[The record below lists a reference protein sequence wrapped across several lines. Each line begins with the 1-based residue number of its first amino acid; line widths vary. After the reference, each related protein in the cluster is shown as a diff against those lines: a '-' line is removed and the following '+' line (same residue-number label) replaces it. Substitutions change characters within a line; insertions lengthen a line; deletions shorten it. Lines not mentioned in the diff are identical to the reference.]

1 MAPGFPSRMVQVC
14 RAALL
19 AAGAVI
25 LAAPPPVQAQ
35 STYGAVVGVVTDSTR
50 AVTPGA
56 TVTLREVQTN
66 VTRTT
71 TSGSDGNYEFLNLI
85 QGHYQVTVE
94 MSGFSK
100 TTTEPFPVT
109 ARQTVR
115 VDLELKTAA
124 LAEEVT
130 VSGAAPLIN
139 TENPTI
145 SGSKTNR
152 EITELPFT
160 FRTFNTSPVDTIAV
174 LPEVQRGTDFGNAN
188 NSAFSLSGG
197 QSYQNEVSVDGISTT
212 NVRRNGIGE
221 GARNLFPSVE
231 GIEEI
236 KVSSIN
242 NNAEFA
248 TTGDITTITKSG
260 NNRLHGSGFFNFNNE
275 GLNANPNYFN
285 RAIPNESDNRNYGAS
300 LSGPIFKNKTF
311 FYLTYERLS
320 IARTG
325 VGTATVPEAD
335 FRSGNFARL
344 TTPIIDPQ
352 TLRPFPGNVIPAS
365 RINSVASLL
374 LSQYIPPPN
383 EGAATA
389 RHSIDATETSNQV
402 DIRLDHNF
410 TPGHTAF
417 VRFSGKDLERVSPTN
432 FESTGPAVYENP
444 TRNLVFSDSWAA
456 TPSVLNEFRFGYST
470 SDLGT
475 VTGLIGQDFVEQA
488 HLNLISQNLPEGSG
502 SSRFDVAGY
511 TAFGENKEEPLTTRV
526 IQFGDNVTWIAG
538 RHTFKAG
545 ADVRN
550 YHWTSPLNFTGVD
563 DFGVFRFR
571 AATVGGTGNALANF
585 LLGIPNDVDQT
596 ATGPGVDGTATH
608 YGFFLQDEWR
618 LNNRVTLNLGLR
630 YDLYPGFTDAEL
642 NITNFLRDTP
652 NGDVIVP
659 NEASRQIAKPD
670 FTSGLGTS
678 RILTAAEAGY
688 PESLR
693 YTDKNNFA
701 PRLGV
706 AWRPFSDNR
715 TVVRAGLGVYHTR
728 FLGAI
733 FNSLTGIHTSDNQT
747 FGNSYNPVTNV
758 HAIVLPNTYA
768 GTAGRGGAAVGN
780 QNFSTAN
787 DPNLKDPETVQWSV
801 SLDREIGRRNAF
813 RFTYSGRRDREL
825 TLAPDLNQLQPN
837 TVGYANLPR
846 TARPFPNWARVN
858 TRDGG
863 GEADYHDLTFQL
875 HGEAVSGLIYS
886 ATYKWAHATSNIEQ
900 ATNKPNFVEEIN
912 DRTDNRFD
920 PDYTR
925 GPVTAIPDHRV
936 TGTLLYEL
944 PFAKGNAILGGWTV
958 SSIVTWQTGMHLT
971 ATYGSH
977 CGSGTNCYT
986 REKADAVAGQ
996 DPNAGPKNT
1005 TQWFNTAAFTDRGF
1019 FDAAG
1024 RPIFAAR
1031 FGNAPKGNI
1040 DGPALF
1046 LIDLGLFKEF
1056 KLSSDVGLK
1065 IQVQAQNVTNHPN
1078 YGLPETNITS
1088 PNYGRITQLAG
1099 PVGSPLGTRVVVLGA
1114 RLTF

>member
-1 MAPGFPSRMVQVC
+1 MSRHVSLRSLAVVC
-14 RAALL
+14 ALLL
-19 AAGAVI
+19 AAAVGPTRP
-25 LAAPPPVQAQ
+25 AAAQ
-35 STYGAVVGVVTDSTR
+35 STYGAVVGVVVDSTK

-71 TSGSDGNYEFLNLI
+71 TSGPDGNYEFLNLT
-85 QGHYQVTVE
+85 QGRYQVLVE
-94 MSGFSK
+94 MSGFGRIS
-100 TTTEPFPVT
+100 TEPFAVS

-115 VDLELKTAA
+115 IDMELKTAT
-124 LAEEVT
+124 LTEEVT

-152 EITELPFT
+152 ELQNLPFT

-174 LPEVQRGTDFGNAN
+174 LPEVQRGTDAN
-188 NSAFSLSGG
+188 NPAFSLSGG

-212 NVRRNGIGE
+212 NVRRNGVGE
-221 GARNLFPSVE
+221 GGRNIFPSVE

-236 KVSSIN
+236 RVSSIN

-248 TTGDITTITKSG
+248 TTGDITTITKPG
-260 NNRLHGSGFFNFNNE
+260 TNRWHGTGFFNLNNE
-275 GLNANPNYFN
+275 SLNANPNYFN
-285 RAIPNESDNRNYGAS
+285 RRIPNKSDNKNYGAS
-300 LSGPIFKNKTF
+300 LAGPIFRNKTF
-311 FYLTYERLS
+311 FFLTYERLS

-325 VGTATVPEAD
+325 VGLATVPEAD
-335 FRSGNFARL
+335 FRAGNFARSS
-344 TTPIIDPQ
+344 TAIIDPR
-352 TLRPFPGNVIPAS
+352 TGSPFPGNVIPS
-365 RINSVASLL
+365 GRINPVAALM
-374 LSQYIPPPN
+374 LSKYIASPN
-383 EGAATA
+383 EGAAVA
-389 RHSIDATETSNQV
+389 RYAIDASESSNQV
-402 DIRLDHNF
+402 DLRIDHNF

-417 VRFSGKDLERVSPTN
+417 VRFSGKELERISATTH
-432 FESTGPAVYENP
+432 ESTGPAVYENP
-444 TRNLVFSDSWAA
+444 TRNLVFSDNWAV
-456 TPSVLNEFRFGYST
+456 TPSVLNELRFGYTT

-475 VTGLIGQDFVEQA
+475 VTGVIGTDFVQETG
-488 HLNLISQNLPEGSG
+488 LRLISQNFPEGSG
-502 SSRFDVAGY
+502 SSRFEISGY
-511 TAFGENKEEPLTTRV
+511 SNWGVNQEEPLTTRV

-550 YHWTSPLNFTGVD
+550 YHWTSPLNFTGAD
-563 DFGVFRFR
+563 DFGVFRFQ
-571 AATVGGTGNALANF
+571 AATAGGTGNALANF

-596 ATGPGVDGTATH
+596 ASGPGVDGKATH
-608 YGFFLQDEWR
+608 YGFFVQDEWR
-618 LNNRVTLNLGLR
+618 LNNKVTLNLGLR
-630 YDLYPGFTDAEL
+630 YDLYPGFDDAEL

-659 NEASRQIAKPD
+659 NDASRQIAKPD

-688 PESLR
+688 PETLR
-693 YTDKNNFA
+693 FTDKNNFA
-701 PRLGV
+701 PRIGV
-706 AWRPFSDNR
+706 AWRPFDDNR
-715 TVVRAGLGVYHTR
+715 TVLRAGLGVYHTR

-747 FGNSYNPVTNV
+747 FGNSFDPVTRT
-758 HAIVLPNTYA
+758 HGIVLPNTFA
-768 GTAGRGGAAVGN
+768 GAAGRGGAAVGN

-787 DPNLKDPETVQWSV
+787 DPNMKDPQTLQWSV

-837 TVGYANLPR
+837 TVGYVNLPR

-875 HGEAVSGLIYS
+875 RGEAIEGLNYS
-886 ATYKWAHATSNIEQ
+886 ATYKWSHATSNIE
-900 ATNKPNFVEEIN
+900 TTLNKPNFVDETN

-936 TGTLLYEL
+936 TAILLWEV
-944 PFAKGNAILGGWTV
+944 PFLKGNKVFGGWTL
-958 SSIVTWQTGMHLT
+958 SSIMTAQSGFHLT
-971 ATYGSH
+971 ASYGSH
-977 CGSGTNCYT
+977 CGSGVNCYQ
-986 REKADAVAGQ
+986 RELADAVSGQ
-996 DPNAGPKNT
+996 DPNSGPKT
-1005 TQWFNTAAFTDRGF
+1005 TAQWFNTGAFTDRAF

-1024 RPIFAAR
+1024 RPIFIGR
-1031 FGNAPKGNI
+1031 WGNAEKGNI
-1040 DGPALF
+1040 LGPGLYT
-1046 LIDLGLFKEF
+1046 IDLGLFKEF
-1056 KLSSDVGLK
+1056 KLSGDVGLK
-1065 IQVQAQNVTNHPN
+1065 VQVQAQNVTNHPN
-1078 YGLPETNITS
+1078 LGLPETNLTS
-1088 PNYGRITQLAG
+1088 PNYGRITTLQPGIL
-1099 PVGSPLGTRVVVLGA
+1099 GSRIVVLGA
-1114 RLTF
+1114 RLAF

>member
-1 MAPGFPSRMVQVC
+1 VPCAFALAFAGLSRP
-14 RAALL
+14 AA
-19 AAGAVI
+19 
-25 LAAPPPVQAQ
+25 AQ
-35 STYGAVVGVVTDSTR
+35 STYGAVVGVVTDSTT
-50 AVTPGA
+50 AIAPGA

-71 TSGSDGNYEFLNLI
+71 TSGGDGNYEFLNLT
-85 QGHYQVTVE
+85 QGRYQVAVE
-94 MSGFSK
+94 MSGFSRM
-100 TTTEPFPVT
+100 TTEEFPVS

-115 VDLELKTAA
+115 IDLELKTAA

-145 SGSKTNR
+145 SDSKTNR
-152 EITELPFT
+152 ELQNLPFT

-174 LPEVQRGTDFGNAN
+174 LPEVQKGTDAN
-188 NSAFSLSGG
+188 NPSFSLSGG

-212 NVRRNGIGE
+212 NVRRNGVGE
-221 GARNLFPSVE
+221 GARNIFPSVE

-236 KVSSIN
+236 RVSSIN
-242 NNAEFA
+242 NNAEFS
-248 TTGDITTITKSG
+248 TTGDITTITKPG
-260 NNRLHGSGFFNFNNE
+260 TNRFHGSGFFNFNNE

-285 RAIPNESDNRNYGAS
+285 RSIPNKSDNRNYGAS
-300 LSGPIFKNKTF
+300 LSGPIFRNKTF
-311 FYLTYERLS
+311 FFLTYERLS

-335 FRSGNFARL
+335 FRAGNFSRL
-344 TTPIIDPQ
+344 STPITDPR
-352 TLRPFPGNVIPAS
+352 TGLAFPGNVIPSS
-365 RINSVASLL
+365 RINPVAALL
-374 LSQYIPPPN
+374 LSQYIATPN
-383 EGAATA
+383 EGPALHRYA
-389 RHSIDATETSNQV
+389 IDATEASNQL
-402 DIRLDHNF
+402 DLRLDHNF

-417 VRFSGKDLERVSPTN
+417 VRVSGKNLERVSPTN
-432 FESTGPAVYENP
+432 HQATGPAVYENP
-444 TRNLVFSDSWAA
+444 TRNLVFSDNWAV
-456 TPSVLNEFRFGYST
+456 TPSVLNELRFGYTT

-475 VTGLIGQDFVEQA
+475 VTGLIGRDLVQQA
-488 HLNLISQNLPEGSG
+488 GLRLISQNLPEGSG

-511 TAFGENKEEPLTTRV
+511 TSFGENKEEPLTTRV

-571 AATVGGTGNALANF
+571 AATAGGTGNALANF

-608 YGFFLQDEWR
+608 YGFFVQDEWR
-618 LNNRVTLNLGLR
+618 LNNKVTLNLGVR

-652 NGDVIVP
+652 NGDAVVP

-678 RILTAAEAGY
+678 RILTAAEAGL
-688 PESLR
+688 PETLR
-693 YTDKNNFA
+693 VTDKNNIA
-701 PRLGV
+701 PRLGI
-706 AWRPFSDNR
+706 AWRPFDDNR
-715 TVVRAGLGVYHTR
+715 TVVRAGFGIYYTR

-747 FGNSYNPVTNV
+747 FGNSYDAATRT
-758 HAIVLPNTYA
+758 HAIVLPNTFA
-768 GTAGRGGAAVGN
+768 GAAGRGGAAVGN

-787 DPNLKDPETVQWSV
+787 DPYLKDPQTRQWSL
-801 SLDREIGRRNAF
+801 SLDREVGRRNAF
-813 RFTYSGRRDREL
+813 RFTYSGRRDRNL

-837 TVGYANLPR
+837 TVGFVNLPR
-846 TARPFPNWARVN
+846 TARPYPNWARVN

-875 HGEAVSGLIYS
+875 RGIAVEGLTYS
-886 ATYKWAHATSNIEQ
+886 ATYKWSHATSNIEQ

-936 TGTLLYEL
+936 TAILLWEM
-944 PFAKGNAILGGWTV
+944 PFFKGNRVLGGWTV
-958 SSIVTWQTGMHLT
+958 SSIMTAQSGFHLT

-986 REKADAVAGQ
+986 REKADAVSGQ
-996 DPNAGPKNT
+996 DPNSGPKT
-1005 TQWFNTAAFTDRGF
+1005 VQQWFNTAAFTDRAF
-1019 FDAAG
+1019 FNAAG
-1024 RPIFAAR
+1024 RPIFAGR
-1031 FGNAPKGNI
+1031 FGNAEKGNI
-1040 DGPALF
+1040 IGPGLYT
-1046 LIDLGLFKEF
+1046 IDLGLFKEF
-1056 KLSSDVGLK
+1056 KLSGDVGLK
-1065 IQVQAQNVTNHPN
+1065 LQVQAQNVTNHPN

-1088 PNYGRITQLAG
+1088 PNYGRITTLQPGTL
-1099 PVGSPLGTRVVVLGA
+1099 GSRIVVVGA